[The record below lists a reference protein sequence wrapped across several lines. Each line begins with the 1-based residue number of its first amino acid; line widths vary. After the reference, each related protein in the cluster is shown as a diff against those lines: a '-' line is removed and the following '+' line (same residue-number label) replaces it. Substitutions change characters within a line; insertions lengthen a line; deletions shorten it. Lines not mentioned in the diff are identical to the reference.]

1 MAKKRKAAK
10 SKKRVVKKVKLTPDT
25 AVVIEV
31 PKGIVP
37 SVIADPTS
45 GAVHVVPVPANK
57 IKQPGWFDWLK
68 GTSR

>member
-1 MAKKRKAAK
+1 MAKKRKATK
-10 SKKRVVKKVKLTPDT
+10 SKRVVKKVKLTPDT

-45 GAVHVVPVPANK
+45 GAVHVVPIPVEK